1 MFPLGG
7 NVLATIFVM
16 TRSICFAQG
25 FDVAA
30 ESSRQQHPHS
40 YIFSSATYKKYG
52 ILMSWNKQQWEQ
64 RIRSLCTDNAHIAW
78 TAHARHQMRERQVSM
93 DMAIDVLT
101 KGSIRLQPETDIK
114 TGHVVCRMERFCAG
128 HHLAVCVAM
137 TSETSMRCTI
147 VTVIK
152 CRRA

>member
-1 MFPLGG
+1 MLVG
-7 NVLATIFVM
+7 NVLATVFVM
-16 TRSICFAQG
+16 TRLICFAQG

-30 ESSRQQHPHS
+30 KSLRWQHPHT
-40 YIFSSATYKKYG
+40 YIFKRSIYKKYG

-64 RIRSLCTDNAHIAW
+64 RIRSLCADDAPIAW
-78 TAHARHQMRERQVSM
+78 TAHARIQMRERQVSM
-93 DMAIDVLT
+93 GMAIDVLT
-101 KGSIRLQPETDIK
+101 KGSIRLPPETDIK

-137 TSETSMRCTI
+137 PCEASMRCII